1 MTPPSGPVTPRSDIP
16 TPPAPDPAP
25 DPAPPAGL
33 DLLAGVRVVDFTQA
47 LSGPFATLMLADLH
61 ILEAQIEN
69 SRLSP
74 DSSRAL
80 FLAQQKNLLWKHE
93 VTDSAF
99 QRSYRYYGI
108 HNKDLNEIY
117 AAVIDTLNKREGRLN
132 PSKANQTA
140 PDQWGPP
147 PAKTN

>member
-1 MTPPSGPVTPRSDIP
+1 MKSFCRCCLGLVLAPLLLAL
-16 TPPAPDPAP
+16 PACQRPEEAP
-25 DPAPPAGL
+25 KPL
-33 DLLAGVRVVDFTQA
+33 DLVPREKMAQ
-47 LSGPFATLMLADLH
+47 MLADLH
-61 ILEAQIEN
+61 QLEAQVES

-80 FLAQQKNLLWKHE
+80 FLAQQKNLYWKHE

-117 AAVIDTLNKREGRLN
+117 VGVIDTLTHREARLN
-132 PSKANQTA
+132 PAKANQPA
-140 PDQWGPP
+140 ADQWGPP
-147 PAKTN
+147 PKTN